1 MNSSSNAV
9 YVYNA
14 LVGLVGDVILNF
26 VAGSN
31 INTSYN
37 NKRVDTVTDVTGR
50 YWYGKTTEYYK
61 SQDTSVD
68 MVTRLRIGRQMFE
81 SVHGQEVFLS
91 PKPSDFLWDS
101 SGYRGFLPREQ
112 SDQSVKL

>member
-1 MNSSSNAV
+1 MVYGITSHSFIAVHRGRMNSSSNAV

-50 YWYGKTTEYYK
+50 Y
-61 SQDTSVD
+61 
-68 MVTRLRIGRQMFE
+68 
-81 SVHGQEVFLS
+81 
-91 PKPSDFLWDS
+91 
-101 SGYRGFLPREQ
+101 
-112 SDQSVKL
+112 